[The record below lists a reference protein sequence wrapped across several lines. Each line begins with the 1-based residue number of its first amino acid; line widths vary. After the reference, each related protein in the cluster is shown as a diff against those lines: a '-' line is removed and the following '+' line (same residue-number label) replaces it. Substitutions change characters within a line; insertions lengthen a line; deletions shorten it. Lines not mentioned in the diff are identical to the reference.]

1 MTLHSCLNYV
11 NISYALMF
19 QFLFENVSCVYNQ
32 VLHEQKFF
40 RLILICW
47 EFDLT
52 NLIVYEAIT
61 DGL

>member
-1 MTLHSCLNYV
+1 
-11 NISYALMF
+11 MF